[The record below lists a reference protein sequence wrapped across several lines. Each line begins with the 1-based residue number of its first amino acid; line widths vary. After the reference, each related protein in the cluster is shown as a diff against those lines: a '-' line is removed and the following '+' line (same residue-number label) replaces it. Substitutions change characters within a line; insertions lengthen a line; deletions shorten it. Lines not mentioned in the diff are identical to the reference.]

1 MAPQSRA
8 LPVLVTRPEP
18 QASRFA
24 EDLLAEFGTLVRPI
38 ISPVLAP
45 VFPVPVLPAG
55 PFGAVILTS
64 ETAVHAVH
72 RLTAQ
77 GAPMPAKAFCV
88 GDRTAE
94 AARSA
99 GFSAISAGADA
110 SALADLVIAHRSE
123 GPFLHLRGRDTRGGL
138 MERLHKAGV
147 PADDCI
153 VYAQDPVPLSDE
165 AQSCLALPGRL
176 VVPLFS
182 PRTATLFFR
191 GLESVPCVAELTIV
205 AISPAVAAVCPEGLC
220 HRVLTA
226 QRPDAAGMMAVLARV
241 VFNA

>member
-18 QASRFA
+18 QATRFA
-24 EDLLAEFGTLVRPI
+24 EDLLAEFGTRVRPVMT
-38 ISPVLAP
+38 PVLVP
-45 VFPVPVLPAG
+45 VFPAPALPEG

-64 ETAVHAVH
+64 ETAVHAVQ
-72 RLTAQ
+72 RLMAL

-110 SALADLVIAHRSE
+110 SALADLVVAHRSE

-138 MERLHKAGV
+138 MERLRNAGV

-165 AQSCLALPGRL
+165 AQGLLASPGRL

-191 GLESVPCVAELTIV
+191 SLESVPCVAELTVV
-205 AISPAVAAVCPEGLC
+205 AISPAVAGACPEGRC
-220 HRVLTA
+220 HRILTA